1 MKTILLVLLLAALSL
16 QAQTPPQTV
25 AEATNRIETLRR
37 ALRAS
42 AATNAPTGLPAPPG
56 PVIQPNQTPAPA
68 PATPQATGAVQPPAT
83 VPPAPGVPAAAVPT
97 TPGAAPAAM
106 TPAGAPAAT
115 PSEED
120 KLTPGLIDFQS
131 ADIGQVLTIYSK
143 LVNRTILRPSTL
155 PTASIILKTETDL
168 TRTEAIQALDAV
180 LALNGISMINVSDK
194 FVKALP
200 LNLANAAGAP
210 ISTNDPSQYPELGS
224 YVTHIVQVKYLKPS
238 EIAPTLQQF
247 QSMATAVVAIDTSGL
262 LVLRDNAENVKRMLE
277 MVERVDIAVP
287 SEFLSEVIPIKFAQA
302 EDIASA
308 LNSLS
313 SGGGGTT
320 VGTRATTPTTTGG
333 ARTGQPGYGQPGQ
346 PTMPGQPTT
355 GTPSSRNTFSDRLR
369 NIIQRASAS
378 GSLEILGETKII
390 ADVRSNSLL
399 IFAARQDMA
408 MIKDIINKLDVVLAQ
423 VLIETIIMDVSLDS
437 SWALGVTAGKPPETR
452 GNLTSGGVYNN
463 SGQLDTLSQFF
474 GGALTNAFPSSSGFS
489 YFGRYN
495 NDLDVV
501 LQAVASD
508 SKVNVI
514 QKPRIQTSHAT
525 PASIFIGS
533 TVPYVSGSFYGGGY
547 AGGAGTSF
555 QQLRVGIGLNVTPFI
570 NADGLVVMKID
581 ETIDEISGSTA
592 IVGVGD
598 VPNTTSR
605 TLSAEVAVHDRETII
620 LGGFIRN
627 SQTKTKSGVPILKDI
642 PLLGYLFRSTGDS
655 KERKELIVLMRP
667 TVLRTPELA
676 AAQVDVEKS
685 RLPGVR
691 QAERDIDEL
700 ERKALEK
707 EKRKSSKTPAYE
719 ETPRFLTPDTAT
731 PDTSTP

>member
-1 MKTILLVLLLAALSL
+1 MTVKHILPVLLLTALSL
-16 QAQTPPQTV
+16 GAQTPPPTT
-25 AEATNRIETLRR
+25 ADSTNRIEVLRR

-42 AATNAPTGLPAPPG
+42 SATNQPAAIPSLPAPVPRTNLT
-56 PVIQPNQTPAPA
+56 PIATPTNATPAGQL
-68 PATPQATGAVQPPAT
+68 PATLPS
-83 VPPAPGVPAAAVPT
+83 VPAAAIPT
-97 TPGAAPAAM
+97 TPTAVAQTAPAAL
-106 TPAGAPAAT
+106 PPAA
-115 PSEED
+115 PPEEM
-120 KLTPGLIDFQS
+120 LPPGMINFAS
-131 ADIGQVLTIYSK
+131 ADIGQVLDIYAK
-143 LVNRTILRPSTL
+143 LVNRTVIRPAQL
-155 PTASIILKTETDL
+155 PAGAIILKTQTDL
-168 TRTEAIQALDAV
+168 TRTEGIQALEAV
-180 LALNGISMINVSDK
+180 LALNGISMIPVGDK

-200 LNLANAAGAP
+200 LAQANAAGAAVN
-210 ISTNDPSQYPELGS
+210 TNDASQLPELGS
-224 YVTHIVQVKYLKPS
+224 YVTHIVQTKYLKPS
-238 EIAPTLQQF
+238 DLVPSLSPF
-247 QSMATAVVAIDTSGL
+247 QSMATAVMPVDASGI

-277 MVERVDIAVP
+277 MVARVDVSVP
-287 SEFLSEVIPIKFAQA
+287 SEFLSEVIPIKFAKA

-313 SGGGGTT
+313 GGGGGASIGQSRTGTT
-320 VGTRATTPTTTGG
+320 RGAGG
-333 ARTGQPGYGQPGQ
+333 ARAGQPNYPGQ
-346 PTMPGQPTT
+346 SGLPGQQMNPLGQPTT
-355 GTPSSRNTFSDRLR
+355 GTPSSGGAFSDRLR

-378 GSLEILGETKII
+378 GNLEILGETKII
-390 ADVRSNSLL
+390 ADIRSNSLL

-437 SWALGVTAGKPPETR
+437 SWALGVTAGRPPHEN
-452 GNLTSGGVYNN
+452 GGLTSGGVYNN

-474 GGALTNAFPSSSGFS
+474 SGSLTNAFPSSSGFS
-489 YFGRYN
+489 YFGRYK

-501 LQAVASD
+501 LQAVSSD

-533 TVPYVSGSFYGGGY
+533 TVPYVSSTYYGGGY
-547 AGGAGTSF
+547 AGGPSSSF

-570 NADGLVVMKID
+570 NADGLVVMQID

-592 IVGVGD
+592 ITGVGD

-627 SQTKTKSGVPILKDI
+627 SQTKTKSGVPLLKDI
-642 PLLGYLFRSTGDS
+642 PVLGYLFRSTGDS
-655 KERKELIVLMRP
+655 SERKELIVLMRP

-676 AAQVDVEKS
+676 AAHVDVEKS

-691 QAERDIDEL
+691 QAERDIDAL
-700 ERKALEK
+700 ERRALEK
-707 EKRKSSKTPAYE
+707 EKRKAFNQPTPFTPE
-719 ETPRFLTPDTAT
+719 ETKAFGKPAT
-731 PDTSTP
+731 TTEP

>member
-1 MKTILLVLLLAALSL
+1 MAD
-16 QAQTPPQTV
+16 
-25 AEATNRIETLRR
+25 ATNRIETLRR
-37 ALRAS
+37 ALQAS
-42 AATNAPTGLPAPPG
+42 SATNAAPAGLPTPG
-56 PVIQPNQTPAPA
+56 PVIRTGRTPAPM
-68 PATPQATGAVQPPAT
+68 PTTPQAAGAVQTPGTQPPVTT
-83 VPPAPGVPAAAVPT
+83 VPPTPTLPAAAVPT
-97 TPGAAPAAM
+97 TPGAVVPNA
-106 TPAGAPAAT
+106 TPGGAPVAT
-115 PSEED
+115 APED
-120 KLTPGLIDFQS
+120 ELIPRGMIDFPS
-131 ADIGQVLTIYSK
+131 ADISQVLTIYSE
-143 LVNRTILRPSTL
+143 LVGRTILRPANL
-155 PTASIILKTETDL
+155 PPASIILQTRTDL
-168 TRTEAIQALDAV
+168 TRREAIQALDSL

-200 LNLANAAGAP
+200 INLANAAGAT

-224 YVTHIVQVKYLKPS
+224 YVTHLVQTKYLKPS

-277 MVERVDIAVP
+277 MVERVDISVP
-287 SEFLSEVIPIKFAQA
+287 SEYLSEVIPIKFAQA

-320 VGTRATTPTTTGG
+320 VGTRATTPTTAG
-333 ARTGQPGYGQPGQ
+333 ARPGQLGYGQPGQ
-346 PTMPGQPTT
+346 PTMPGQPTA
-355 GTPSSRNTFSDRLR
+355 GTPSSQSSFSERLR
-369 NIIQRASAS
+369 GIIQRASAS

-437 SWALGVTAGKPPETR
+437 SWALGVSAGKSPETK
-452 GNLTSGGVYNN
+452 GKLTSGGVYNN

-474 GGALTNAFPSSSGFS
+474 SGALTNAFPSSSGLS

-501 LQAVASD
+501 LQAVSSD

-525 PASIFIGS
+525 DASIFIGS
-533 TVPYVSGSFYGGGY
+533 TVPYVSSTYYGGGY
-547 AGGAGTSF
+547 AGGPSSSF
-555 QQLRVGIGLNVTPFI
+555 QQLQVGINLQVTPFI
-570 NADGLVVMKID
+570 NAEGLVLMKIVQ
-581 ETIDEISGSTA
+581 TIDEISGSTA
-592 IVGVGD
+592 ITGVGD
-598 VPNTTSR
+598 VPNTTKR
-605 TLSAEVAVHDRETII
+605 EFRAEIAVHDRETII

-627 SQTKTKSGVPILKDI
+627 SESKTKSGVPLLKDI

-676 AAQVDVEKS
+676 SAHVEVEKS

-691 QAERDIDEL
+691 QAERDIEEL

-707 EKRKSSKTPAYE
+707 EKRKSSKTPTYQ
-719 ETPRFLTPDTAT
+719 ETPRFLTPETTT
-731 PDTSTP
+731 PETSTP